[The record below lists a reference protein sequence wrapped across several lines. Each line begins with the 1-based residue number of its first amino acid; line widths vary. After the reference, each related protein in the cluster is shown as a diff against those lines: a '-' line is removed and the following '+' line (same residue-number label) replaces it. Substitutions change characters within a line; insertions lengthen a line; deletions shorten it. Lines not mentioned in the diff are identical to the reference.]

1 MPLITWSD
9 NMSVG
14 VARIDKEHQK
24 LIELIN
30 LLHSEMSA
38 GKSNQVMDKVLD
50 ELIGYTK
57 NHFATEEMLFRT
69 YNYPQA
75 AVHKQEHDSLTKKVL
90 ELQAEFKAGKTFIGV
105 PTLNFL
111 RDWLTHH
118 ILKQDMAYK
127 LFFNSKGV
135 K

>member
-14 VARIDKEHQK
+14 VSRIDKEHQK

-30 LLHSEMSA
+30 LLHSEMSL

-50 ELIGYTK
+50 DLIRYTK
-57 NHFATEEMLFRT
+57 THFAAEETLFRT
-69 YNYPQA
+69 HNYPEA
-75 AVHKQEHDSLTKKVL
+75 AAHKKEHDGLTKKVV
-90 ELQAEFKAGKTFIGV
+90 ELQADFRAGKTFLGA

-111 RDWLTHH
+111 KEWLTQH
-118 ILKQDMAYK
+118 ILRQDMAYK
-127 LFFNSKGV
+127 LFFGSKSV